1 MSAPP
6 RALGERTPGGAA
18 RISSIWIQ
26 AYLGCRCN
34 STCSMS
40 GYAYA
45 DGWAYGSEAV
55 GHPVKDAV
63 SYWYQSTASTTG
75 MIGTSLTMTCWIWS
89 MIDCWVAVD
98 VVAA

>member
-6 RALGERTPGGAA
+6 RASGERTPGGAT
-18 RISSIWIQ
+18 RISSMRIP
-26 AYLGCRCN
+26 AYLGCRCS

-55 GHPVKDAV
+55 GHPLNDAV

-75 MIGTSLTMTCWIWS
+75 MIGTSLTMTCWIWF
-89 MIDCWVAVD
+89 MIDCWVAAEGVL
-98 VVAA
+98 A